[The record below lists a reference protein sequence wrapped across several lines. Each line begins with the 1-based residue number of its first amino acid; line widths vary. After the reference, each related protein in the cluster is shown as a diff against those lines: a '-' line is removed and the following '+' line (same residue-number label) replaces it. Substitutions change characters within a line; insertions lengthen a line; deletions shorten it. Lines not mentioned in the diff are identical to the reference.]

1 MLASQMDHVPLLLGL
16 LLVAGFT
23 QGATGFGFGL
33 VMMSVLPHVFD
44 VREAVPLVSVF
55 GLVMTV
61 TMLWRYRAFVDP
73 RRFLPVLAGV
83 VVGTPIGVLYLRSID
98 PRVVTG
104 TLGALLLVYGATSL
118 VAEYRARDAV
128 PGVRIGRRWGPLAG
142 LFGGLI
148 GGAFNTGGPPIIVY
162 ATARGWEAGT
172 FKANLQVLF
181 LVNTTTQ
188 IVLFASWGML
198 TPEILRL
205 DLIGMPALLAGMAL
219 GMWASTRL
227 DARHFRRVV
236 LALLVVFGIA
246 YLVRTI

>member
-33 VMMSVLPHVFD
+33 VVMSVLPHVFD

-55 GLVMTV
+55 GLVVSLTL
-61 TMLWRYRAFVDP
+61 LWRYRAFVDP
-73 RRFLPVLAGV
+73 RRFLPVLGGV
-83 VVGTPIGVLYLRSID
+83 AIGTPIGVLYLRTVD
-98 PRVVTG
+98 PRAVTL
-104 TLGALLLVYGATSL
+104 TLGAFLVIFAATSFL
-118 VAEYRARDAV
+118 RESRARDAR
-128 PGVRIGRRWGPLAG
+128 PRVRVGRRWGPLAG

-181 LVNTTTQ
+181 LFNTVTQ
-188 IVLFASWGML
+188 IALFASWGML
-198 TPEILRL
+198 TPQILRL
-205 DLIGMPALLAGMAL
+205 DLIGLPALLIGLGAGI
-219 GMWASTRL
+219 WASSRL
-227 DARHFRRVV
+227 DAVMFRRIV
-236 LALLVVFGIA
+236 LVLLLVFGVVFLFRSI
-246 YLVRTI
+246 